1 MRSAS
6 VCSSVAP
13 FAPAR
18 QTGYVGSF
26 DTRLPGPK
34 ITRPRTDGAEYLIEI
49 VLPLTLT
56 LAVEARLSC
65 AEALRGASKARPA
78 MTVQRRNDC
87 LSMGG
92 IVKAAHRTNS

>member
-6 VCSSVAP
+6 VCSSVAA

-49 VLPLTLT
+49 VLPLTVT
-56 LAVEARLSC
+56 LAVAAGLSC
-65 AEALRGASKARPA
+65 AETPRAPRKHERSH
-78 MTVQRRNDC
+78 
-87 LSMGG
+87 GG
-92 IVKAAHRTNS
+92 TEKE